1 MEFCVQRGFGELHQQ
16 ASGKENC
23 RVRFGVSATMWCLI
37 IFESNHKWIP
47 VAVVIVTIRK
57 MFFDWACGIHN
68 HIASIENDMIDNKN
82 ILPNNIN
89 MLYFLN

>member
-47 VAVVIVTIRK
+47 VAVVIVMIRK
-57 MFFDWACGIHN
+57 MFLIGRVEYI
-68 HIASIENDMIDNKN
+68 ITVPRLKMI
-82 ILPNNIN
+82 
-89 MLYFLN
+89 